1 MLDRY
6 VVTFFGWYNDKLSGP
21 IKAFEKVPSS
31 ARELS
36 VFIYHKYKTWKNIR
50 TLMVFFY
57 L

>member
-1 MLDRY
+1 MLDLY

-31 ARELS
+31 ANELS
-36 VFIYHKYKTWKNIR
+36 VFIYHKYNTWKKYSYING
-50 TLMVFFY
+50 VFY